1 METNALIADIL
12 ANTKTIALIGASA
25 NQTRPSHG
33 VMQYMQGQGFR
44 VIPVNPGLA
53 GQKLHDEKVYASLL
67 DIPYKIDLVDV
78 FRRSEECPS
87 LATQAASIGAQTLWL
102 QLGVISQQAIDI
114 ATSYQM
120 QAIQDRCL
128 KTEYAKYKRAR

>member
-12 ANTKTIALIGASA
+12 ANTTTIALIGASA

-33 VMQYMQGQGFR
+33 VMQYMQVQGFR

-53 GQKLHDEKVYASLL
+53 GQKLHDEEVYASLL

-87 LATQAASIGAQTLWL
+87 LATQSASIGAKTLWL
-102 QLGVISQQAIDI
+102 QLDVISQQAIDI

-128 KTEYAKYKRAR
+128 KIEYAKYKGAR